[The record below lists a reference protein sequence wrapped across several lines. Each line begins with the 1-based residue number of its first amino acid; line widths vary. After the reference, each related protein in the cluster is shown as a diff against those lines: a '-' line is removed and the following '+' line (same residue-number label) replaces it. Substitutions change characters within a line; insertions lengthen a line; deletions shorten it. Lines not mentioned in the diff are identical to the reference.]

1 MEALTDPTS
10 LRETEVEYV
19 EREPEV
25 NESHYAV
32 YEDHAGTVVVG
43 TTDERGRLALLERP
57 ESGGLAPSF
66 ARVESGADYLAAGR
80 EVVCDGTGLDVRID
94 AVVRVRGHVYRTPDG
109 RETTGHDVLLA
120 ARPTGDGEIDPGAG
134 HEWTPGWHDPATV
147 SPSVGG
153 KAGEDLTTFLERAR
167 E

>member
-1 MEALTDPTS
+1 MEALTDPAS
-10 LRETEVEYV
+10 LRETEVEHV

-43 TTDERGRLALLERP
+43 TTDERGQLALLEHP

-66 ARVESGADYLAAGR
+66 ARVKPGADYLAAGR
-80 EVVCDGTGLDVRID
+80 EAVRDGTGLDVRID

-109 RETTGHDVLLA
+109 RETTGRGTDRRRRD
-120 ARPTGDGEIDPGAG
+120 RPRGGPRVAG
-134 HEWTPGWHDPATV
+134 RHDPATV
-147 SPSVGG
+147 SRS
-153 KAGEDLTTFLERAR
+153 AAR
-167 E
+167 SART